1 MLEKAKKN
9 NIIVYLGT
17 GSGKTYIAIMLIK
30 HLRAELRQGGKKA
43 IFLVNSVPLVDQQSD
58 AIRKMTGLEVGS
70 FCGADGVDDWDEE
83 KWRQET
89 GKYQVLVLVHQVVM
103 LTIVKSKIHAF
114 L

>member
-30 HLRAELRQGGKKA
+30 YLRAELRQGGKKA

-89 GKYQVLVLVHQVVM
+89 GKYQVLVLVQLLVI
-103 LTIVKSKIHAF
+103 LR